1 MRMLENPGAVIPP
14 ADVYA
19 GPRPSPFNVFAT
31 SQCYIFQ
38 VDCVEL
44 ARVLDQYSEEESEQV
59 TTALE
64 KEHKALCDSLST
76 FADPAGAQASASER
90 FFSADNEKTKSVD
103 ACFGVSRIE
112 G

>member
-64 KEHKALCDSLST
+64 KEHKALCDSLKSRRTTVGGDCLWTTARLCTST
-76 FADPAGAQASASER
+76 QTR
-90 FFSADNEKTKSVD
+90 MM
-103 ACFGVSRIE
+103 RRWWR
-112 G
+112 